1 MDPTPPYSL
10 RTERLLLREFTPDDL
25 DDVHA
30 YACDDATVRYMD
42 WGPNTLE
49 QTRVFLAEEID
60 RGEKALNADHQFHC
74 AVMSATHN
82 QAYTKVFD
90 TIVAVFHEGMR
101 AMSVDYGSGGNLLE
115 QHRLIYDAVKKHQPE
130 QARNLMRAHLE
141 NLETQLSRM

>member
-49 QTRVFLAEEID
+49 QTRVFLGEEID
-60 RGEKALNADHQFHC
+60 RALAAGEIGRTLHLPGAGGDVPAALPHSSPGWCCPGNTVHC
-74 AVMSATHN
+74 AAAGDSSR
-82 QAYTKVFD
+82 
-90 TIVAVFHEGMR
+90 AVR
-101 AMSVDYGSGGNLLE
+101 
-115 QHRLIYDAVKKHQPE
+115 
-130 QARNLMRAHLE
+130 
-141 NLETQLSRM
+141 

>member
-1 MDPTPPYSL
+1 MRKGLEAEGAFLAAQRAT
-10 RTERLLLREFTPDDL
+10 RTDIARIKGCLIS
-25 DDVHA
+25 
-30 YACDDATVRYMD
+30 
-42 WGPNTLE
+42 
-49 QTRVFLAEEID
+49 LAEEID